1 MEQASN
7 FGGGRVFELGGLRP
21 AVHPSAYLAAGSII
35 VGGVTV
41 GEGCSIW
48 FNAVLRSDTAPITL
62 GRNVNVQDNCALHAD
77 PGFPVVL
84 EDGVSLGHG
93 AIVHG
98 AHVEEG
104 SLIGMGAI
112 VMNGA
117 HLGRSSLI
125 AGGAVVLPGT
135 VVPPFSLV
143 AGVPGKVRRDLD
155 ETERETIGNTATSY
169 HGRIARFQAELHEID
184 FNGS

>member
-1 MEQASN
+1 MTVGVVE
-7 FGGGRVFELGGLRP
+7 GGRVFDLGELRP
-21 AVHPSAYLAAGSII
+21 SIHPSAYLAAGSIV
-35 VGGVTV
+35 VGGVTI

-62 GRNVNVQDNCALHAD
+62 GRNVNVQDNCTLHAD
-77 PGFPVVL
+77 PGFPVLL

-104 SLIGMGAI
+104 SLIGMGAV

-117 HLGRSSLI
+117 HIGRSCLI

-135 VVPPFSLV
+135 VVPPNSLV
-143 AGVPGKVRRDLD
+143 AGVPAKVRRELD
-155 ETERETIGNTATSY
+155 DSERETVGNTAMSY
-169 HGRIARFQAELHEID
+169 HGRIARFQAELNEVG
-184 FNGS
+184 FSGS